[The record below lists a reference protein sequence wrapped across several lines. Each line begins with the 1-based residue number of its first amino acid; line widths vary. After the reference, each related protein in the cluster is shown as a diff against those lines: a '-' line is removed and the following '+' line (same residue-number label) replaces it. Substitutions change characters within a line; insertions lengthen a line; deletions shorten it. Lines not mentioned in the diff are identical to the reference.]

1 MIRLGIVDF
10 DSSHCVEYSR
20 RFNGVGISSEQRVT
34 GGRVV
39 AGWPGTSTMAPE
51 RIAEFLP
58 QVEACGVSIVDSPEE
73 LLGQVDAVLVLS
85 LCGDA
90 HLERARPFLE
100 AGVPTYVDKPFACSL
115 SDAAEIVRLADDHRA
130 RLMYSSALRY
140 ADEIGTFRRNCGRFG
155 AIHGILSYGPGKRH
169 PRNPGLLHYA
179 VHPLE
184 VLFELMGA
192 GCETVSAACSDEA
205 DVVTG
210 VWRDGRI
217 GVLRASRAGAT
228 AYGVVAFCENAVLPL
243 HISTRF
249 AYRNLCRAI
258 LDSIEHGRDLV
269 PPDEVLETL
278 RFAFAARLS
287 EEQGGVP
294 VRLSDVREDSLPKS

>member
-10 DSSHCVEYSR
+10 DSSHCVEYAR
-20 RFNGVGISSEQRVT
+20 RFNGVGISSEQRVV

-39 AGWPGTSTMAPE
+39 AGWPGTSTMAPQ

-58 QVEACGVSIVDSPEE
+58 QVEACGVAIVDSPDQ
-73 LLGQVDAVLVLS
+73 LLEQVDAVLVLS

-100 AGVPTYVDKPFACSL
+100 ARIPTYVDKPFACATA
-115 SDAAEIVRLADDHRA
+115 DARELVRLATEHNTLLLYA
-130 RLMYSSALRY
+130 SALRY
-140 ADEIGTFRRNCGRFG
+140 AEEIGSFRRNTDRFG
-155 AIHGILSYGPGKRH
+155 EIRGILSYGPAKRH

-184 VLFELMGA
+184 VLFELMGT
-192 GCETVSAACSDEA
+192 GCESVTACHTEGA

-217 GVLRASRAGAT
+217 GTLRGNRAGAT
-228 AYGVVAFCENAVLPL
+228 AYGVVAFCDNAVIPQS
-243 HISTRF
+243 ISTRF
-249 AYRNLCRAI
+249 AYRNLCRSILEAI
-258 LDSIEHGRDLV
+258 EQNRTLV
-269 PPDEVLETL
+269 PHNEILESL
-278 RFAFAARLS
+278 QFACAARLS

-294 VRLSDVREDSLPKS
+294 VPLSAVT